1 MNWMTFAWS
10 QTKCEICF
18 GCQEWYWMAF
28 VIFGKNIMPPITKK
42 GKQISKCL
50 LLYQIVGQN
59 FDIFMLFVMTN
70 VKSWKYSTRLEQGAL
85 SSEVSK
91 SPIFIV
97 GMVSQLYQPYNQK
110 SFLTILTFPWRFSF
124 LLWSSLLSF
133 LASTSD
139 TKRSKKN
146 IKLSLLKI
154 DTYYWIISAEIEFK
168 IKSQDSTWTIIIWIM
183 KLNSQRSKLE
193 GWSIRSER
201 ARQLVSKAVEVIAT
215 GEVYDKPPQ
224 SYQRASTYYYAN
236 GQCL

>member
-70 VKSWKYSTRLEQGAL
+70 VKYWKYSTRLEQGAL

-97 GMVSQLYQPYNQK
+97 GMVSQLYQPYNQS

-146 IKLSLLKI
+146 SKLSLLRI
-154 DTYYWIISAEIEFK
+154 DTYYWIIGVEIEFK
-168 IKSQDSTWTIIIWIM
+168 MKYHYSNWTILTQFELWKWILSAQSWRVGLSGVRERGNWFLRPSRSSPQVKFM
-183 KLNSQRSKLE
+183 MNSLSFELSRHGSGL
-193 GWSIRSER
+193 SS
-201 ARQLVSKAVEVIAT
+201 
-215 GEVYDKPPQ
+215 
-224 SYQRASTYYYAN
+224 
-236 GQCL
+236 